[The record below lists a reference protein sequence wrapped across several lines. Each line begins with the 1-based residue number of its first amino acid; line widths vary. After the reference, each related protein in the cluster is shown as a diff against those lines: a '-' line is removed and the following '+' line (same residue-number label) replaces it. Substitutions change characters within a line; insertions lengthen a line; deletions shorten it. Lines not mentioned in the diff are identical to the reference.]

1 LFKKEGLKMK
11 KIILIVI
18 AGLIIPALL
27 LAQTQ
32 HFTFTSNTG
41 DSYSIVIDAATLNGS
56 TLSNGDEIGVFTP
69 ADLCVGASVWD
80 GTTPL
85 ALTAWINDSQTT
97 EVDGYQ
103 NGEAMTFKI
112 WEQSADKEYTA
123 TATYTQGNGNF
134 GSGAYA
140 QLTLTAGS
148 AGTESI
154 TVVSPNGGETWTIG
168 SEREIQWTSSNFSDP
183 VKIEYSTDGNASKI
197 EIESS
202 TDNDGSYMWMVP
214 NTPSTNCCISI
225 SDAADG
231 DPFDISNQVFT
242 IAAES
247 AGGSLIVTNTNDSG
261 PGSLRD
267 AITQANSNPGPD
279 SITFNIP
286 VEDGGY
292 NAGTGVWT
300 ITPNSFLP
308 GITDE
313 GLVIDGTTQAEFT
326 GQQTNPS
333 GPEIMLDGSNAG
345 SSASGV
351 NISASGTEIL
361 GIAIANFGY
370 DGITIS
376 QVQGGRISGCYI
388 GVSADGS
395 DALPNGS
402 NGINMNNTIGFQI
415 GPLDTIPNIICSN
428 ILHGIYMVASSHNIF
443 MGNIIGLNSFKND
456 TLGNGKEG
464 MFMMSECDSNE
475 IFDNYIGGNGQDG
488 ICIITGSGNMIAN
501 NSIGCNFEQ
510 PEKNL
515 GNRSCGIYI
524 EDQSNH
530 VECNTIAHN
539 KVFGVQIYGAQAL
552 YNTISRNSI
561 FGNLWAGISNDD
573 GGNND
578 LTPPSIT
585 SISSNSV
592 SGTAPANSTVE
603 IFADANN
610 QGAHYLGSTPSDES
624 GNFNFTGE
632 LPPDMNITATAT
644 DSEGNTSEFSQAMQ
658 TLVNEKNKDQLP
670 QEFRLYQNFP
680 NPFNPV
686 TTIGFSLP
694 LDTFVEINVYSISG
708 QKITTLVNEKM
719 GKGYHNI
726 QFKAE
731 NLPSGVYLYCIK
743 TDRFVQVKKMM
754 LLK

>member
-1 LFKKEGLKMK
+1 MK
-11 KIILIVI
+11 KIILFVLT
-18 AGLIIPALL
+18 GLIIPALL

-41 DSYSIVIDAATLNGS
+41 DSYSIVIDDATLNGS

-80 GTTPL
+80 GSTPL
-85 ALTAWINDSQTT
+85 ALTAWADDSQTQET
-97 EVDGYQ
+97 DGYQ
-103 NGEAMTFKI
+103 SGEAMTFKI
-112 WEQSADKEYTA
+112 WEQSTDTEYTA

-148 AGTESI
+148 AG
-154 TVVSPNGGETWTIG
+154 
-168 SEREIQWTSSNFSDP
+168 
-183 VKIEYSTDGNASKI
+183 
-197 EIESS
+197 
-202 TDNDGSYMWMVP
+202 
-214 NTPSTNCCISI
+214 
-225 SDAADG
+225 
-231 DPFDISNQVFT
+231 
-242 IAAES
+242 
-247 AGGSLIVTNTNDSG
+247 GSLIVTNTNDTG
-261 PGSLRD
+261 QGSLRD

-286 VEDGGY
+286 VGDGGY

-345 SSASGV
+345 SSANGI

-370 DGITIS
+370 DGIKIS

-388 GVSADGS
+388 GVAADGS

-402 NGINMNNTIGFQI
+402 NGINMNTTNGFHI
-415 GPLDTIPNIICSN
+415 GPLDTIPNVISSN
-428 ILHGIYMVASSHNIF
+428 TLHGVYMVTSSHNIL
-443 MGNIIGLNSFKND
+443 MGNIIGLNSSKDD
-456 TLGNGKEG
+456 TLGNSQEG
-464 MFMMSECDSNE
+464 ILMMAKCDSNE
-475 IFDNYIGGNGQDG
+475 VFDNFIGGNGSNG
-488 ICIITGSGNMIAN
+488 ICHQAGMGNLFAN

-515 GNRSCGIYI
+515 GNGSCGISIY
-524 EDQSNH
+524 DQGNR
-530 VECNTIAHN
+530 VEVNTIAYN
-539 KVFGVQIYGAQAL
+539 KVYGVQIYGAQAL
-552 YNTISRNSI
+552 YNTISSNSI
-561 FGNLWAGISNDD
+561 FANLWGGISNEM
-573 GGNND
+573 GGNNE
-578 LTPPSIT
+578 LTPPNIT

-603 IFADANN
+603 IFADENN
-610 QGAHYLGSTPSDES
+610 QGAMFLGSVTADGSGNYNFSDE
-624 GNFNFTGE
+624 FPEE
-632 LPPDMNITATAT
+632 LNITATAT

-658 TLVNEKNKDQLP
+658 TLVQDQNSEQLP
-670 QEFRLYQNFP
+670 QEFKLYQNSP
-680 NPFNPV
+680 NPFNPQ

-694 LDTFVEINVYSISG
+694 LDSYVELEVYSISG
-708 QKITTLVNEKM
+708 QKITTLVKEKM
-719 GKGYHNI
+719 KKGIHNI
-726 QFKAE
+726 QFKAD

-743 TDRFVQVKKMM
+743 TDTFVQVKKMM